1 MKKTLLVIDMQND
14 FIDMALGTKEAVEIV
29 PYVKE
34 RIEVY
39 YEQTEKFKEM
49 VKQDPEIFVVIDT
62 PEKFVCNYNDRELL
76 SSNGAVVLSFNMN
89 MRYEYM
95 SEEMANIVIQNGKE
109 YVNHHIKWDKELR
122 ETEKLEEMKKDFV

>member
-1 MKKTLLVIDMQND
+1 MT
-14 FIDMALGTKEAVEIV
+14 F
-29 PYVKE
+29 E
-34 RIEVY
+34 R
-39 YEQTEKFKEM
+39 FKEM
-49 VKQDPEIFVVIDT
+49 IKQDPEIVVVTDT

-95 SEEMANIVIQNGKE
+95 SEKMADFVIQNCKE